1 MWGPVGAA
9 EANWIHPS
17 GPAESRQADTAS
29 TSTQSSRHALRRR
42 HVEQLPK
49 LFASLFDFF
58 LTGRLSSDTYIPR
71 HVLFLVSRLYEFLN
85 FCLGQETSLAVS
97 RPLAVTG
104 ISSCL
109 RIPSSYLSS
118 CVRRTAIRPSPCLA
132 IQPVF
137 LSSIHRTTQPYSTM
151 GSVDSGPFDVKNI
164 AIIGAGPCGLSAA
177 KYLVAQQAFD
187 SVVVFEQNP
196 EVGGVWYYS
205 REPTPS
211 QHVPQVS
218 PFCPPDAPV
227 KRPDTDAPVFASP
240 MYELLNTNIPWTI
253 SMDIP
258 TTLFA
263 FLTCLEVLIRS
274 LDVTGIFASQAETV
288 PEDSCSRMC

>member
-1 MWGPVGAA
+1 
-9 EANWIHPS
+9 
-17 GPAESRQADTAS
+17 
-29 TSTQSSRHALRRR
+29 
-42 HVEQLPK
+42 
-49 LFASLFDFF
+49 
-58 LTGRLSSDTYIPR
+58 
-71 HVLFLVSRLYEFLN
+71 
-85 FCLGQETSLAVS
+85 
-97 RPLAVTG
+97 
-104 ISSCL
+104 
-109 RIPSSYLSS
+109 
-118 CVRRTAIRPSPCLA
+118 
-132 IQPVF
+132 
-137 LSSIHRTTQPYSTM
+137 M

-205 REPTPS
+205 REPTSS

-253 SMDIP
+253 SMEISHC
-258 TTLFA
+258 LLA
-263 FLTCLEVLIRS
+263 FLAS
-274 LDVTGIFASQAETV
+274 LGILVGWPFVPGNIASQADV
-288 PEDSCSRMC
+288 VSEDSCSKNVLTPT